1 MELQWARGVTI
12 VSQQIKKKSN
22 SFISI
27 IWNYLEK
34 KFKVSYFIQKRLY
47 KNYELYYTLKIS

>member
-34 KFKVSYFIQKRLY
+34 KFKVSNISYKRDCTKIMDFI
-47 KNYELYYTLKIS
+47 IH